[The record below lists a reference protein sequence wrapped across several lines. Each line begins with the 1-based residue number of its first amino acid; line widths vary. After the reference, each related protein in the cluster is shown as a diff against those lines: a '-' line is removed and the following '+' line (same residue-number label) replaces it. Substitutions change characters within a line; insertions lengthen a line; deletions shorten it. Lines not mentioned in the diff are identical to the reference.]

1 MGGLL
6 EDPDKSMFDFDVS
19 QLKSE
24 ILDHINELG
33 TRLSTKIDIDDFS
46 RYYNNIYTD
55 LHAIKEQ
62 VNRHLCRICE
72 LEVKLERMDEW
83 FTKIASY
90 AQYTT
95 NQEFKEITNK
105 ISEYNS
111 HKQQNYEQDTRSN
124 S

>member
-1 MGGLL
+1 MGILD
-6 EDPDKSMFDFDVS
+6 DPDKSMFDFDIN

-24 ILDHINELG
+24 LLDHINQLG
-33 TRLSTKIDIDDFS
+33 YTLSTKVDISDFS
-46 RYYNNIYTD
+46 RYYDNIYND
-55 LHAIKEQ
+55 LRAIEEHM
-62 VNRHLCRICE
+62 NRHLCRICE

-105 ISEYNS
+105 ISEYNK
-111 HKQQNYEQDTRSN
+111 HKQQNYE
-124 S
+124 

>member
-19 QLKSE
+19 QLKTE
-24 ILDHINELG
+24 LLEHITEL
-33 TRLSTKIDIDDFS
+33 RIYLSTKMDIDDFS
-46 RYYNNIYTD
+46 RYYDNIYND
-55 LHAIKEQ
+55 LHAIEQQ

-111 HKQQNYEQDTRSN
+111 HKQ
-124 S
+124 

>member
-1 MGGLL
+1 MGLL
-6 EDPDKSMFDFDVS
+6 DDPNKSMFDFDIN

-24 ILDHINELG
+24 LSEHINEL
-33 TRLSTKIDIDDFS
+33 RYHLSTKMDIGDFNV
-46 RYYNNIYTD
+46 YYNNIYND
-55 LHAIKEQ
+55 LRAIEDH
-62 VNRHLCRICE
+62 VNRQFCRICE

-105 ISEYNS
+105 ISEYNN
-111 HKQQNYEQDTRSN
+111 HKQQSYE
-124 S
+124 